1 MLITLSA
8 NFRVG
13 FEEILT
19 SFPIF
24 DTFGPGRKKEEVTL
38 EL

>member
-1 MLITLSA
+1 MLITLFA
-8 NFRVG
+8 NFKVG

-19 SFPIF
+19 CFPIV